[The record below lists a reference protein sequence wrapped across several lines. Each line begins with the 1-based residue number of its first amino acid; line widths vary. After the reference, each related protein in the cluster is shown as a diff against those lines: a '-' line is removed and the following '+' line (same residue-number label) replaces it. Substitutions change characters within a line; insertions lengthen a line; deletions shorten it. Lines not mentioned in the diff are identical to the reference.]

1 MKRALLPVIVG
12 AAMLSTAANAAVVVT
27 SQAATKPYT
36 GPAATYDFDSGPAPV
51 SGGAIVTGTNPSHT
65 TPFGSTGNYLAAGP
79 DVGTP
84 ADLIIN
90 SFGPVAKLSFLWG
103 SVDQFNLFQLLDAAN
118 NVLFEIRGNDPLVRD
133 LAAPQPGNVNRVV
146 TFSITD
152 EATRNAVTT
161 ARFNSSRNAFEV
173 DNVAIQAVPEPATW
187 MMMILGLLGVGFAMR
202 RRPAEP
208 AMRIRFS

>member
-27 SQAATKPYT
+27 TQGATNPYT
-36 GPAATYDFDSGPAPV
+36 GPTPTYDFDSAPAPV
-51 SGGAIVTGTNPSHT
+51 VGGNVTATEVPGRLRPH
-65 TPFGSTGNYLAAGP
+65 GSTGNFLSAGP
-79 DVGTP
+79 NNGGSAT
-84 ADLIIN
+84 LNI
-90 SFGPVAKLSFLWG
+90 SMFGPVGQLSFLWG
-103 SVDQFNLFQLLDAAN
+103 SMDIFNTFELLDAAN
-118 NVLFEIRGNDPLVRD
+118 QVLFTINGQQVKD
-133 LAAPQPGNVNRVV
+133 LSAAPPANVNRVV
-146 TFSITD
+146 TFKITD
-152 EATRNAVTT
+152 AATQAAAVS
-161 ARFNSSRNAFEV
+161 ARFNSSRDSFEV